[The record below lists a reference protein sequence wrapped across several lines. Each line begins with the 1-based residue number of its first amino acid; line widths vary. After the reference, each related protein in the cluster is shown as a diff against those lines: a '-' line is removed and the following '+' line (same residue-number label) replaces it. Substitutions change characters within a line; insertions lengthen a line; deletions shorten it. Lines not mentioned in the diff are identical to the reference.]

1 MSHQSTDSP
10 DDSFEITVWSDSDIR
25 QAEKERALVRMEVPG
40 VARCAKCDGRG
51 VIALL
56 TTEVPCEAC
65 LGTGWV
71 DSPDSADVLVIYK
84 ETMSF

>member
-1 MSHQSTDSP
+1 MSHQSTGSP
-10 DDSFEITVWSDSDIR
+10 DDSFEITIWSDSNIC
-25 QAEKERALVRMEVPG
+25 QAEKERRLVRMEMPG
-40 VARCAKCDGRG
+40 VARCASCDGRG

-56 TTEVPCEAC
+56 TSEVPCEAC

-71 DSPDSADVLVIYK
+71 DSADSTDILVIYK

>member
-1 MSHQSTDSP
+1 MLDHSADSSN
-10 DDSFEITVWSDSDIR
+10 DSFEIRVWSDFDLR
-25 QAEKERALVRMEVPG
+25 QAEKERELVRMEVPG
-40 VARCAKCDGRG
+40 VARCATCDGRG

-56 TTEVPCEAC
+56 TNEVPCEAC

-71 DSPDSADVLVIYK
+71 DSPDSADILMIYK